1 MIPSLDA
8 GLQTF
13 RLSAKL
19 AFPFGSSFYLSIYS
33 FCLHPAS
40 CLARSKGGLTLSVG
54 SWLVVSW
61 AFGAQGCPP
70 G

>member
-1 MIPSLDA
+1 MIPSLNA
-8 GLQTF
+8 GLQIF
-13 RLSAKL
+13 HLSAKL
-19 AFPFGSSFYLSIYS
+19 AFPFGSSFYLNISS

-40 CLARSKGGLTLSVG
+40 CLARSEGGLRLPVG

-61 AFGAQGCPP
+61 ALGAQGCPP